1 MEKNLKKIR
10 TIAILLIAI
19 LISII
24 AFCGVYFKVSGTWKN
39 KLPDFNYG
47 MELSGMR
54 ELRFKLD
61 DSEEEKE
68 VYIDSNGNVAGEVID
83 NEETPETGEISLVQ
97 DETDE
102 NNSENAET
110 SSEDDKIPEGYTKEK
125 RTIKA
130 NEDSAVNE
138 ENFEKAKRIIQ
149 KRLENSSYEYN
160 IRLDNQTG
168 ELVIEIPDND
178 DVQTVQSFV
187 TTVGKIEI
195 IDDQN
200 GLVLL
205 DDAGL
210 KNAVATYNTSAENGY
225 QGYLILTYDKSSAQK
240 LKDISNK
247 YVEVKN
253 ENVNND
259 NVESTE
265 VQETEETQETTEN
278 EEPETTINYISIKLD
293 GQTLIKTYF
302 GQELSNGTLQIPMG
316 NATTDLN
323 SFTDTFKQVTQ
334 IAEILKNESLPLSYK
349 LVSDNYIQSNI
360 NIKNIVVKIAFCAI
374 TAIISLYFIIRF
386 KLNGLKVSILS
397 FGYIGL
403 LIIIIKYTNVIITL
417 NSLIALIGV
426 IAINYVFNNIL
437 LNKINNGAD
446 VKISFLHAM
455 KELYLVIIPVCI
467 IAIIFTFM
475 HSTIISSIGMVL
487 FWGLFI
493 QALYDC
499 VLIFV
504 LNEKVSK

>member
-1 MEKNLKKIR
+1 M
-10 TIAILLIAI
+10 
-19 LISII
+19 
-24 AFCGVYFKVSGTWKN
+24 
-39 KLPDFNYG
+39 
-47 MELSGMR
+47 
-54 ELRFKLD
+54 
-61 DSEEEKE
+61 
-68 VYIDSNGNVAGEVID
+68 
-83 NEETPETGEISLVQ
+83 
-97 DETDE
+97 
-102 NNSENAET
+102 
-110 SSEDDKIPEGYTKEK
+110 
-125 RTIKA
+125 
-130 NEDSAVNE
+130 
-138 ENFEKAKRIIQ
+138 
-149 KRLENSSYEYN
+149 
-160 IRLDNQTG
+160 
-168 ELVIEIPDND
+168 
-178 DVQTVQSFV
+178 
-187 TTVGKIEI
+187 
-195 IDDQN
+195 
-200 GLVLL
+200 
-205 DDAGL
+205 
-210 KNAVATYNTSAENGY
+210 
-225 QGYLILTYDKSSAQK
+225 
-240 LKDISNK
+240 
-247 YVEVKN
+247 
-253 ENVNND
+253 NND

-487 FWGLFI
+487 FWGLFGFGSKPSLSSNLVPSLSSFRLLSPSCS
-493 QALYDC
+493 A
-499 VLIFV
+499 VHLI
-504 LNEKVSK
+504 K